1 VTEYKLYLESGPKMK
16 TTMVHVFDLLGCI
29 ANGPT
34 TEEALDATPDAIRRF
49 LALLKRKGEKVDPD
63 AKFTTSI
70 ADHVTEGSWIG
81 QGNPDPGFKPD
92 FEPLSR
98 KELAVHVHRLG
109 WLGEELAGIAAKL
122 SKKELAARP
131 AKGRALGDILA
142 HVISA
147 EAEYVRVAGLDKT
160 EGMKALAKETDARSN
175 DPAWLAD
182 GLQRMFQGAVAQ
194 FRSATDEQL
203 RQQTQRGKLVYTT
216 KRGLRRALE
225 HPWEH
230 LREIE
235 RRMERR
241 AT

>member
-1 VTEYKLYLESGPKMK
+1 VAEYKLYLESGPKMK
-16 TTMVHVFDLLGCI
+16 TTMVHVLDLLGCI

-34 TEEALDATPDAIRRF
+34 TEDALDATSDAIRRF
-49 LALLKRKGEKVDPD
+49 LALLKRHGDKVDPD
-63 AKFTTSI
+63 AGFTTSI
-70 ADHVTEGSWIG
+70 AEHVTEGSWIG

-98 KELAVHVHRLG
+98 KDLAVHLRRLA
-109 WLGEELAGIAAKL
+109 WLGEELAGIAGKL
-122 SKKELAARP
+122 STKELAARP

-147 EAEYVRVAGLDKT
+147 EAEYVRVAGVEKT
-160 EGMKALAKETDARSN
+160 DEMRALAKETDARSN

-194 FRSATDEQL
+194 FGSATEEQL
-203 RQQTQRGKLVYTT
+203 RQQTQRGKLVYTA

-230 LREIE
+230 LLEIE
-235 RRMERR
+235 RRLEASR
-241 AT
+241 